1 MTTTPISSTHT
12 SIYVYRHGMYRNV
25 ASYNE
30 KGTWLAYNTS
40 GIMDVILYWNP
51 LSYIYIINKR
61 CFYSSVKSELLFNAT
76 ISIISNT
83 WLFFFN
89 WWSNATFLKVF
100 ATFFLI
106 HLIIN
111 EKLHFVFIQVFIV
124 EYENLFDD
132 LEGGKHFLMALYVQ
146 VFTLSCERSELLRW
160 PWRHQVQ
167 PLLSGSFRCVSSSRQ
182 LVKENEKEL
191 NS

>member
-1 MTTTPISSTHT
+1 
-12 SIYVYRHGMYRNV
+12 MYRNV

-83 WLFFFN
+83 CFFF
-89 WWSNATFLKVF
+89 SIDDQMQLFLKC
-100 ATFFLI
+100 LP
-106 HLIIN
+106 
-111 EKLHFVFIQVFIV
+111 HF
-124 EYENLFDD
+124 
-132 LEGGKHFLMALYVQ
+132 
-146 VFTLSCERSELLRW
+146 S
-160 PWRHQVQ
+160 
-167 PLLSGSFRCVSSSRQ
+167 
-182 LVKENEKEL
+182 
-191 NS
+191 